1 MQVLQI
7 SAPFVKVYVI
17 PKSEICNLQK
27 FLSAKVTTKQYPVE
41 KIKIKIKIY
50 VFKTF

>member
-7 SAPFVKVYVI
+7 SAQFAKVYVI

-27 FLSAKVTTKQYPVE
+27 FLLAKVTTKQYPVE
-41 KIKIKIKIY
+41 KKKN
-50 VFKTF
+50 